1 MDQVI
6 EQQPTVLSWRPY
18 AKLSFIIVWV
28 ILFSFA
34 SISLIIS
41 IWTKGKPKSQ
51 SVLLISPM
59 RFTKFTGLGNVS
71 EPLVNLKL
79 KTTQGYEGYDFLLD
93 SGAVIS
99 SLPYEMAE
107 KMDQNLIYLP
117 RLALTGYGN
126 ATTFAYQGTMM
137 IDMKGNIFTLP
148 VVFTNSETTKFLLGR
163 KGFFDQF
170 SVNFNNTNNT
180 IEIKQ

>member
-1 MDQVI
+1 VEQVI
-6 EQQPTVLSWRPY
+6 EQQPTAFSWQPY
-18 AKLSFIIVWV
+18 AKLSFIVVWL
-28 ILFSFA
+28 ILFSFI
-34 SISLIIS
+34 SIYLIVS
-41 IWTKGKPKSQ
+41 IWTKGKFKSQ
-51 SVLLISPM
+51 NVLLISPM

-79 KTTQGYEGYDFLLD
+79 KTTQGYENYDFLLD
-93 SGAVIS
+93 SGAVVS

-107 KMDQNLIYLP
+107 KMGQNLIYLP

-137 IDMKGNIFTLP
+137 VDMAGNTYNLP
-148 VVFTNSETTKFLLGR
+148 VVFTNSGTTNFLLGR

-170 SVNFNNTNNT
+170 TINFNNLNNT